1 MSENVNC
8 FLRLSEERDSN
19 GDDYNND
26 YDLSNLLYL
35 PKLALWFV
43 GIVGRFP
50 FVRTDPPAAHSGCN
64 EIFTFDQ
71 N

>member
-19 GDDYNND
+19 GDDYKND
-26 YDLSNLLYL
+26 YELSDLLYL

-50 FVRTDPPAAHSGCN
+50 FVRTDLPAAHSGCN

>member
-1 MSENVNC
+1 MEFLHLFLRFHFAGTPVVMSENVNC

-35 PKLALWFV
+35 PKLAL
-43 GIVGRFP
+43 
-50 FVRTDPPAAHSGCN
+50 
-64 EIFTFDQ
+64 
-71 N
+71 

>member
-1 MSENVNC
+1 MVMSENVNC

-35 PKLALWFV
+35 TKLAL
-43 GIVGRFP
+43 
-50 FVRTDPPAAHSGCN
+50 
-64 EIFTFDQ
+64 
-71 N
+71 